1 MTPYLHNQLNTPPQV
16 SSLGSFIFWI
26 WGYQMS
32 VIKASV
38 KSQVPDLAGSLVQG
52 IHEQKRAEIQA
63 IGPQAF
69 KAEGINILP
78 LCQKL

>member
-1 MTPYLHNQLNTPPQV
+1 
-16 SSLGSFIFWI
+16 
-26 WGYQMS
+26 MS

-38 KSQVPDLAGSLVQG
+38 KSQVPDIAGNQVQG

-69 KAEGINILP
+69 NQAVKALVLAVVRLKAEGINIAFVP
-78 LCQKL
+78 EIVSEPR